1 MKGWLRT
8 LGLTALLAGSVLANE
23 VEIVSNIALSLGLIS
38 SYLNDEILTIFIS

>member
-23 VEIVSNIALSLGLIS
+23 VEIVSGVALSLGSIRPRL
-38 SYLNDEILTIFIS
+38 DTGILTVFIS